1 MIAVRP
7 SPIIPDHEV
16 LRKIGGGAYGEVWLA
31 RGVTGAMR
39 AVKVVWREDFE
50 DERTFEREFEGIL
63 SFEPIS
69 RDHPGLVNVLHVG
82 RSPDLTSFYYYVMEL
97 GDDVRK
103 GREIHPVEYEPR
115 TLRADS
121 KDTKAKKFP
130 VDECLEVGLR
140 LAEALEHLHEKG
152 LAHRDVKPSNV
163 IFVGGKAKLADI
175 GLVAAR
181 GQRTF
186 VGTEGFVPP
195 EGPGSAQADIYS
207 LGKVLYEIATGKDRL
222 DFPELPD
229 EPPPAEDRKKWL
241 ALNRIICDICEPQLS
256 ARKIFTATALAD
268 AIRRVQRGQ
277 RRRLNRSTPV
287 VLTSLMI
294 LVAGSFFTWKFNGFE
309 YLRQVLSRN
318 RLTQP
323 SDTPSAVPEPQKFGR
338 IKIVVEPEGA
348 TIHDEQGRY
357 IGETHSDVMNYP
369 VGTKLAFLLRK
380 EGFQEMEISHTVEES
395 VAPKLI
401 EGEMKIFAPPVEGVP
416 WTDHLGI
423 RYFPEGEMHVS
434 RNLLAEKIWT
444 RYINSQQRPQNSGAI
459 LAITENGESSKVI
472 ATTLPEAQLFC
483 DWHQKGA
490 STSYLT
496 EDQEIMPR
504 MESAFQHPSLN
515 ADLVKKGFMPFRI
528 VVRPVPYGNLI
539 ITSDPPNVEV
549 YMNRGSTNDPTIFVN
564 RGRINGPTTFEKV
577 PTGSVELRFY
587 LEGYTPV
594 TRTISLQNK
603 ETQQLSVTLKPNQS
617 VVFGSPWKNSLG
629 MKFVP
634 VGADLMAAIWET
646 RVADFHAFQQA
657 TKRQAIPVPSFA
669 QNADHPITQISRKD
683 ALDFCLWL
691 NNTERKKDLI
701 QYLHEYRL
709 PTDSEWSM
717 LAGIPAEQGKSP
729 GERDPTNPSS
739 WAWGQSWPP
748 PPMSGNFSDSSALQA
763 AAVKPRYVIQG
774 YNDNFSYTSPAG
786 SFPANSLGL
795 HDISGNVYEWTSDDY
810 EKGSLF
816 GVLRGGCWS
825 TYGRKTLSLDRRNP
839 QKADKYDATYGFRIV
854 LSRIAYE

>member
-1 MIAVRP
+1 MAMIPVRP

-50 DERTFEREFEGIL
+50 DERTFEREFDGIL

-82 RSPDLTSFYYYVMEL
+82 RSPDLKSFYYYVMEL

-130 VDECLEVGLR
+130 IDECLEVGLR

-175 GLVAAR
+175 GLVALR

-277 RRRLNRSTPV
+277 RRRLNRSTPLV
-287 VLTSLMI
+287 ITSLMI
-294 LVAGSFFTWKFNGFE
+294 LVLGAFFTWKFNGFDN
-309 YLRQVLSRN
+309 LAQLFSRN
-318 RLTQP
+318 TPTQP
-323 SDTPSAVPEPQKFGR
+323 TDIPPAIPEPQKFGR

-348 TIHDEQGRY
+348 AIYDELVRY

-369 VGTKLAFLLRK
+369 VGTKLTFLLRK

-395 VAPKLI
+395 IAPKLI
-401 EGEMKIFAPPVEGVP
+401 EGEMKIYSPPVEGSP

-434 RNLLAEKIWT
+434 RNLLSEKIWR
-444 RYINSQQRPQNSGAI
+444 RYINTQKRPQNSGEI
-459 LAITENGESSKVI
+459 LSISENGEPSKVVV
-472 ATTLPEAQLFC
+472 TTSEEAELFC
-483 DWHQKGA
+483 RWHQKGA

-496 EDQEIMPR
+496 QDQEIMPR
-504 MESAFQHPSLN
+504 MESAFQHPSLT
-515 ADLVKKGFMPFRI
+515 ADLVKKGFKPFHV
-528 VVRPVPYGNLI
+528 VVRPVPYGNLV

-549 YMNRGSTNDPTIFVN
+549 YIADVN

-577 PTGSVELRFY
+577 RTGIVELRFY

-594 TRTISLQNK
+594 TRAISLQNK
-603 ETQQLSVTLKPNQS
+603 DTQQISVTLKPNQS
-617 VVFGSPWKNSLG
+617 VVIGVPWKNSLG

-634 VGADLMAAIWET
+634 VGVDLMAAIWET
-646 RVADFHAFQQA
+646 RVSDFQAFQES
-657 TKRQAIPVPSFA
+657 TKRGAIPVPTFT
-669 QNADHPITQISRKD
+669 QNPEHPITNVSRKD

-691 NNTERKKDLI
+691 NNRERQKDYI

-709 PTDSEWSM
+709 PTDAEWSM
-717 LAGIPAEQGKSP
+717 LAGIRVEQGNSP
-729 GERDPTNPSS
+729 GERDPTNPSF

-748 PPMSGNFSDSSALQA
+748 PLNSGNFADATALQA
-763 AAVKPRYVIQG
+763 AAVKTRYVIQG
-774 YNDNFSYTSPAG
+774 YNDNFSYTAPVG
-786 SFPANSLGL
+786 SFPANILGL
-795 HDISGNVYEWTSDDY
+795 HDISGNLYEWTSDDY

-816 GVLRGGCWS
+816 GVLRGGSWS
-825 TYGRKTLSLDRRNP
+825 NYGRKALSLDRRNT
-839 QKADKYDATYGFRIV
+839 QKSDKRDATYGFRIV
-854 LSRIAYE
+854 LSRTSYE